1 MRTSRLSPSRLSTA
15 PDAAMAGCVA
25 VVLLG
30 ACLVAGYSGPAA
42 VAAACLCVPL
52 SWRSWHP
59 LAVLGAL
66 TLASVAYVGLVRSAP
81 VYVVPLALGLY
92 NVAVTGSRRRTVIV
106 GVTLVL
112 PFVVAVSVLFS
123 PDNGTVLF
131 QARELLCQLGLALA
145 VGEAVRSGRELLE
158 VRRQRAELETRR
170 RVGEERVRIAR
181 EVHDIVSHS
190 LATISTQAS
199 VGAYL
204 NDRSPEQGAKALA
217 EIRDLSVSALE
228 DLRHTVGTL
237 RGDEGAASF
246 EPTPSLGDLPPM
258 VDRARRSGV
267 TVALRM
273 EGSPAGLPSTLQLAV
288 FRIVQE
294 SLTNAMR
301 HARGARV
308 AVRIAVGDADVS
320 VDVVDD
326 GSGEP
331 TDSDGGGAGLIGMRE
346 RAAAL
351 GGVLEAGVAPQGG
364 FRIRAILPLEASG

>member
-1 MRTSRLSPSRLSTA
+1 
-15 PDAAMAGCVA
+15 
-25 VVLLG
+25 
-30 ACLVAGYSGPAA
+30 
-42 VAAACLCVPL
+42 VPL
-52 SWRSWHP
+52 GWRSRHP

-81 VYVVPLALGLY
+81 VYVVPLAFGLY
-92 NVAVTGSRRRTVIV
+92 NVAVTGSRRRTAIV

-112 PFVVAVSVLFS
+112 PFVVAVPVLFS
-123 PDNGTVLF
+123 PDNGTALA
-131 QARELLCQLGLALA
+131 QTLELICQLGLALA
-145 VGEAVRSGRELLE
+145 VGEAVRSGRELLD
-158 VRRQRAELETRR
+158 VRRQRGELETLR

-199 VGAYL
+199 VGTYL

-217 EIRDLSVSALE
+217 EIRDLSVTALD
-228 DLRHTVGTL
+228 DLRQTVGTL
-237 RGDEGAASF
+237 RGDDAAAPF
-246 EPTPSLGDLPPM
+246 EPTPSLGDLTPM
-258 VDRARRSGV
+258 VDRARRSGMA
-267 TVALRM
+267 VALRM

-294 SLTNAMR
+294 GLTNAMR

-320 VDVVDD
+320 VDVIDD

-331 TDSDGGGAGLIGMRE
+331 TGSGGGGVGAGLIGMRE

-351 GGVLEAGVAPQGG
+351 GGVLEAGAAPQGG
-364 FRIRAILPLEASG
+364 FRVRAVLPLDAWG